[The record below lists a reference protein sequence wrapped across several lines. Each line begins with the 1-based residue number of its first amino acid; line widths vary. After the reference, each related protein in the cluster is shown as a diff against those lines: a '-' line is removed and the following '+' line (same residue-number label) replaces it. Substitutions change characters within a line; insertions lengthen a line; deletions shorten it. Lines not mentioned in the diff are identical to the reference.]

1 MLDTSIQVK
10 TDNFDGPLGL
20 LLLLVEK
27 EEMNIREL
35 DLTKITQQ
43 YLNYLAQMRDLDFD
57 VAGDYL
63 FLASTLL
70 LLKSKVCIA
79 EEEIKN
85 LEAEFGAEG
94 LHITSQSELIR
105 RLEELQ
111 LYQKMGKRLW
121 ELDKKGHEV
130 FVKPKVDRKAIVN
143 SILTPMDLNSL
154 TMTMVDFLFRQR
166 RKYTVVKR
174 DRLSIKEKLKFLKS
188 NLKVGEQTTFDSLLE
203 QDGNFRSDETEEAKM
218 KSTGTDK
225 ESMNSIDNI
234 VITFISLLELARLKR
249 INVFQNE
256 DRSTIYVNVVRS
268 LEDFDVEQANGFED
282 ENPTPPPT
290 SDEMVVAGNSNEK
303 LIIEDLGEYNNEVM
317 EETLPPAGI
326 PAELT
331 ASQEKDYEKNYEE
344 EYMELLTTPD
354 SLDAGAKLIQ

>member
-10 TDNFDGPLGL
+10 TENFDGPLGL

-35 DLTKITQQ
+35 DLTKITKQ
-43 YLNYLAQMRDLDFD
+43 YLNYLAQMRDLNFD

-85 LEAEFGAEG
+85 LEAEFGTEG
-94 LHITSQSELIR
+94 LHITSQAELIR

-111 LYQKMGKRLW
+111 LYQKMSKRLW
-121 ELDKKGHEV
+121 ELEKKGHEV

-203 QDGNFRSDETEEAKM
+203 QDGNF
-218 KSTGTDK
+218 KSGTDGENK
-225 ESMNSIDNI
+225 EPIDNI

-282 ENPTPPPT
+282 ESPSLPPE
-290 SDEMVVAGNSNEK
+290 EMKSADINEK
-303 LIIEDLGEYNNEVM
+303 LVIEDLGEYNNE
-317 EETLPPAGI
+317 EETLPPAGL

-331 ASQEKDYEKNYEE
+331 SVQEE

-354 SLDAGAKLIQ
+354 SVDAGAKLIQ

>member
-10 TDNFDGPLGL
+10 TDHFDGPLGL

-35 DLTKITQQ
+35 DLTKITKQ
-43 YLNYLAQMRDLDFD
+43 YLDYLAQMRDLDFD
-57 VAGDYL
+57 IAGDYL

-70 LLKSKVCIA
+70 LLKSKICIA
-79 EEEIKN
+79 EEELKG
-85 LEAEFGAEG
+85 LEAEFGVEG

-111 LYQKMGKRLW
+111 LYQKMSKKLW
-121 ELDKKGHEV
+121 GLEKKGHEI

-188 NLKVGEQTTFDSLLE
+188 NLKLGEQTTFDTLLE
-203 QDGNFRSDETEEAKM
+203 MNGNSEDGKDPT
-218 KSTGTDK
+218 
-225 ESMNSIDNI
+225 DNI
-234 VITFISLLELARLKR
+234 VITFISLLELSRLQR

-282 ENPTPPPT
+282 EAMAAQAPGGVQEVKEANL
-290 SDEMVVAGNSNEK
+290 DEK
-303 LIIEDLGEYNNEVM
+303 LVIEDLGEYRPEV
-317 EETLPPAGI
+317 EAAPEASAEDTAEAIKELSPAV
-326 PAELT
+326 
-331 ASQEKDYEKNYEE
+331 EE

-354 SLDAGAKLIQ
+354 SIDAGSKLIQ

>member
-1 MLDTSIQVK
+1 MLDTSIQVT
-10 TDNFDGPLGL
+10 TDHFDGPLGL

-35 DLTKITQQ
+35 DLTKITRQ
-43 YLNYLAQMRDLDFD
+43 YLDYLAQMRDLNFD

-79 EEEIKN
+79 EEELKG
-85 LEAEFGAEG
+85 LESEFGIEG

-111 LYQKMGKRLW
+111 LYQKMSKKLW
-121 ELDKKGHEV
+121 ALEKKGHEI

-174 DRLSIKEKLKFLKS
+174 DRLSIKEKLKFLKE
-188 NLKVGEQTTFDSLLE
+188 NLKVGDQTTFDALLE
-203 QDGNFRSDETEEAKM
+203 QNGKAEEGKDP
-218 KSTGTDK
+218 T
-225 ESMNSIDNI
+225 DNI
-234 VITFISLLELARLKR
+234 VITFISLLELSRLQR

-268 LEDFDVEQANGFED
+268 LDDFDVEQANGFED
-282 ENPTPPPT
+282 EAIAAAAAAELKAQEEIKAANL
-290 SDEMVVAGNSNEK
+290 EEK
-303 LIIEDLGEYNNEVM
+303 LVIEDLGEYTPEPEAITEAN
-317 EETLPPAGI
+317 
-326 PAELT
+326 
-331 ASQEKDYEKNYEE
+331 EE
-344 EYMELLTTPD
+344 EFMELLTTPD
-354 SLDAGAKLIQ
+354 SIDAGSKLIQ

>member
-10 TDNFDGPLGL
+10 TDHFDGPLGL
-20 LLLLVEK
+20 LLLLIEK

-35 DLTKITQQ
+35 DLTKITKQ
-43 YLNYLAQMRDLDFD
+43 YLDYLAQMKDLNFD
-57 VAGDYL
+57 IAGDYL

-79 EEEIKN
+79 EEEVKN
-85 LEAEFGAEG
+85 LAAEFGADG
-94 LHITSQSELIR
+94 LQITSQSELIR

-111 LYQKMGKRLW
+111 LYQKMSKKLW
-121 ELDKKGHEV
+121 ALEKKGHEI

-188 NLKVGEQTTFDSLLE
+188 NLKVGEQTTFDTLLE
-203 QDGNFRSDETEEAKM
+203 QDGRAEEGK
-218 KSTGTDK
+218 DP
-225 ESMNSIDNI
+225 IDNI

-249 INVFQNE
+249 INIFQNE
-256 DRSTIYVNVVRS
+256 DRSTIYVDVTKS
-268 LEDFDVEQANGFED
+268 LEDFDVDQANGFE
-282 ENPTPPPT
+282 EEGATTPPPAT
-290 SDEMVVAGNSNEK
+290 EEEVIKAAPVNEK
-303 LIIEDLGEYNNEVM
+303 LVIEDLGEYTP
-317 EETLPPAGI
+317 EEDQTETQTQEDTQTETG
-326 PAELT
+326 LT
-331 ASQEKDYEKNYEE
+331 PDLEE
-344 EYMELLTTPD
+344 EYMELLTTPE
-354 SLDAGAKLIQ
+354 SVDAGSKLIQ

>member
-10 TDNFDGPLGL
+10 TDHFDGPLGL

-35 DLTKITQQ
+35 DLTKITKQ
-43 YLNYLAQMRDLDFD
+43 YLDYLAQMRDLDFD
-57 VAGDYL
+57 IAGDYL

-79 EEEIKN
+79 EEELKG
-85 LEAEFGAEG
+85 LETEFGVEG
-94 LHITSQSELIR
+94 LNITSQSELIR

-111 LYQKMGKRLW
+111 LYQKMGKKLW
-121 ELDKKGHEV
+121 ELEKKGHEI

-174 DRLSIKEKLKFLKS
+174 DRLSIKEKLKFLKT
-188 NLKVGEQTTFDSLLE
+188 NLKLGEQTTFDTLLE
-203 QDGNFRSDETEEAKM
+203 MNGKAEEGKDP
-218 KSTGTDK
+218 S
-225 ESMNSIDNI
+225 DNI
-234 VITFISLLELARLKR
+234 VITFISLLELARLQR

-282 ENPTPPPT
+282 EAMTAPSASGVQEIKAANL
-290 SDEMVVAGNSNEK
+290 DEK
-303 LIIEDLGEYNNEVM
+303 LVIEDLGEYTPEPEAAAPAT
-317 EETLPPAGI
+317 EEDSS
-326 PAELT
+326 EL
-331 ASQEKDYEKNYEE
+331 SPEDQE

-354 SLDAGAKLIQ
+354 SVDAGSKLIQ